1 MIRRT
6 FRFGIRLGLLTAIA
20 FALFKLMQGRR
31 SAGEYGSPS
40 ADWAPAPPP
49 PPPLDIPKP
58 PPEPELVQP
67 VILEE
72 IVAKKAAGRPVP
84 PEDMP
89 AAPAGS
95 AARTEQAPAPAPG
108 VDATP
113 EPVEPVEPV
122 AKKKASPAKRAATK
136 KAGAAAPAAAGP
148 VKKVAPK
155 KDTAKKDTAKKAAAA
170 KKAEPTAKKA
180 APAKKATKKQ
190 QP

>member
-6 FRFGIRLGLLTAIA
+6 FRFGIRLGLLAGIA

-40 ADWAPAPPP
+40 ADWAPAPVPA
-49 PPPLDIPKP
+49 PLDIPKP
-58 PPEPELVQP
+58 PPDPDLVQP

-72 IVAKKAAGRPVP
+72 LVAKKAAERAAP
-84 PEDMP
+84 PEDTP

-108 VDATP
+108 VDASP

-122 AKKKASPAKRAATK
+122 AKKKATPAKRAAAK
-136 KAGAAAPAAAGP
+136 KAAASPEPAAAGP
-148 VKKVAPK
+148 VKKIAPK
-155 KDTAKKDTAKKAAAA
+155 KGAAKKDTAKKAATA
-170 KKAEPTAKKA
+170 KKAEPAAKKA
-180 APAKKATKKQ
+180 APARKATKKQ